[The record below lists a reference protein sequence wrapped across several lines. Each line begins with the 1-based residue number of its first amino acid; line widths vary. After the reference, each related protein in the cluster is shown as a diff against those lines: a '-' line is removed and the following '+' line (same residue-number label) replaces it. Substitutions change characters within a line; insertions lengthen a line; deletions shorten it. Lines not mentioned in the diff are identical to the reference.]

1 MAINTN
7 KLVVGNQK
15 REDFLKGQVYIRN
28 FSHIYCFQECVYWTK
43 GIDKE
48 WKVYGSRLQNQNESL
63 IIEKRTMDFEEFL
76 KEIFFKNSIILIESD
91 FVFLINPTN
100 FKVIQLSKDT
110 FLTDLVGYRRIN
122 KHNMCFIFY
131 NNFSNL
137 KTVFIKCNYI
147 LNNLCYFNLQD
158 FASLTNNLFWIF
170 CF

>member
-1 MAINTN
+1 MGSQEADTDSVIRFEDNKIFTNPITCNLAINTN

-76 KEIFFKNSIILIESD
+76 KEIFFLK
-91 FVFLINPTN
+91 
-100 FKVIQLSKDT
+100 IQ
-110 FLTDLVGYRRIN
+110 
-122 KHNMCFIFY
+122 
-131 NNFSNL
+131 
-137 KTVFIKCNYI
+137 
-147 LNNLCYFNLQD
+147 
-158 FASLTNNLFWIF
+158 
-170 CF
+170 